1 MNGISRFSQATCF
14 ASKAAVSSIR
24 ADYLPTECGHM
35 TTVFVNE
42 LNALFTSDLCYRGV
56 HAWAGQGVLREHIAN
71 WIRVL
76 GELKARYSDTA
87 IKVYPGHGELSSLPL

>member
-1 MNGISRFSQATCF
+1 
-14 ASKAAVSSIR
+14 
-24 ADYLPTECGHM
+24 M